1 MDGLCK
7 MLINI
12 NIYGKEMSKVFKLI
26 VDRIFIYEKLVSE
39 LDIHVKKAK
48 AIKIE
53 SEDSGPV
60 DIETYEVT
68 ELVNKIDD
76 GDEEDVNADPFS
88 LDSSDIATPNTG
100 EEWEVNEETA
110 E

>member
-1 MDGLCK
+1 M
-7 MLINI
+7 
-12 NIYGKEMSKVFKLI
+12 
-26 VDRIFIYEKLVSE
+26 
-39 LDIHVKKAK
+39 
-48 AIKIE
+48 
-53 SEDSGPV
+53 
-60 DIETYEVT
+60 
-68 ELVNKIDD
+68 VNKIDD